1 MKVKKLSWLFCLMT
15 SRENDLQVA
24 TPLTEPKLSKLG
36 LGGAFP
42 YNKLLIEAC
51 AKPEDMDFQPFRN
64 VIRFIARF
72 DQFALKSG
80 AFCTPL

>member
-1 MKVKKLSWLFCLMT
+1 MT

-42 YNKLLIEAC
+42 YQNKLLIEAC
-51 AKPEDMDFQPFRN
+51 AKPEDMDFQAFRN
-64 VIRFIARF
+64 IIRFIDRF
-72 DQFALKSG
+72 DHFALKSG